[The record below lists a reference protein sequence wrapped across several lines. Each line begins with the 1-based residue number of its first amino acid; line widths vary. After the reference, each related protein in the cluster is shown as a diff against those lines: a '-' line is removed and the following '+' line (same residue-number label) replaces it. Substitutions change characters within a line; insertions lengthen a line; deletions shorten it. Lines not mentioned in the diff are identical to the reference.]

1 VRELM
6 RKIDDLEREKT
17 TLKETYEDRLG
28 KMKKSRLGEGRV
40 NLSMTQ
46 EYGGIEEQ
54 QRNRTVG
61 RMRREPETST
71 RVPSLNSSTS
81 SSDLAHLRHSSTL
94 HPRQFLPL
102 SQVLKAPRSISPAN
116 PTLHSLRTDL
126 QRCRTMLEAAQQE
139 RDTLKAWKEAR
150 IRKGEGRGDEGE
162 RKRLLT
168 RVAILQHRGKGLG
181 IAVQRM
187 VRVASAMVKT
197 VRDKDLILQF
207 ETSRV
212 ELEVLLRDAISDNKV
227 TKAPPLPP
235 QFDTEI
241 RLSTLE
247 KDNSRLER
255 EKMEAERKGT
265 MLTEALNQAQRQLEL
280 LRTLSKPNLT
290 EKYAQKDIN
299 SEHTISV
306 SQLEAYFQPLLLCIS
321 HQMHQITTN
330 LDKQEQALTRLS
342 QAVRNRL
349 QDQLQSLILAND
361 LLTQDTNIEQIRL
374 EKQDLERVL
383 AATQHWASS
392 RVKELEGLLEQA
404 CTAGSVRLDSVVVRG
419 KEELISTLER
429 DVSELSQYKET
440 AISAIYTLE
449 AALRNREA
457 EVRELKYEL
466 GGLEER
472 EKEAREGERKKAEE
486 LVAVQGVFERELR
499 EAQRKAE
506 ECQGGLAEKKEP
518 SLNPPYTPSTSHS
531 ILPQP
536 NPISRPTK
544 KFLLDRPDSHSDKP
558 LFSFLEQLNPI
569 PTPSFSG
576 LNLSLGTPKSEK
588 EPEGVEKR
596 CEEYERRIE
605 KMTREIGILEEKV
618 RELEDLLEGQRQLYH
633 IEKDQLLSR
642 CEQRESALSD
652 LAATC
657 SKLEKEKEDLKTALE
672 SLKSLLRREGGTQE
686 LGTFEESAVL
696 SWSGEGESPGK
707 ELKADLDLGRF
718 EGSLGEESTPLSSS
732 PRFHSL
738 SLIHSLLRPYTQPPD
753 DLLTTLSRLIDELEK
768 LRKRKTGVVVPKLI
782 LRLGVAHREIQTSP
796 KGEMLKGVEGKGSP
810 ESGNRGI
817 SAMSTEQD
825 SPRHKALP
833 QMTSDQ
839 LYSMHSRLQGLEMEV
854 LEAARAKESAEAEVR
869 KVREEREEM
878 APGVGGL
885 KELLFKVLSMLPKQ

>member
-1 VRELM
+1 MAEM
-6 RKIDDLEREKT
+6 DF
-17 TLKETYEDRLG
+17 
-28 KMKKSRLGEGRV
+28 SAQ
-40 NLSMTQ
+40 NL
-46 EYGGIEEQ
+46 
-54 QRNRTVG
+54 
-61 RMRREPETST
+61 TSLDSLL
-71 RVPSLNSSTS
+71 PSLSA
-81 SSDLAHLRHSSTL
+81 D
-94 HPRQFLPL
+94 
-102 SQVLKAPRSISPAN
+102 
-116 PTLHSLRTDL
+116 LHSLDLSSNALAVLPDLSQLHSLQHLDVAGNRFPDAESVLCGLVALPALTSLNVDLEPQELKLLVARLPNLQLINGRKAHVSDFQDKVNSLFSQVKSLRTAPPSARDDRIEARL
-126 QRCRTMLEAAQQE
+126 WELSADLEAKEEYTSADQYQ
-139 RDTLKAWKEAR
+139 RRSLLITKRAFLACLKDA
-150 IRKGEGRGDEGE
+150 
-162 RKRLLT
+162 
-168 RVAILQHRGKGLG
+168 
-181 IAVQRM
+181 
-187 VRVASAMVKT
+187 
-197 VRDKDLILQF
+197 
-207 ETSRV
+207 
-212 ELEVLLRDAISDNKV
+212 LR
-227 TKAPPLPP
+227 
-235 QFDTEI
+235 
-241 RLSTLE
+241 
-247 KDNSRLER
+247 
-255 EKMEAERKGT
+255 
-265 MLTEALNQAQRQLEL
+265 
-280 LRTLSKPNLT
+280 
-290 EKYAQKDIN
+290 
-299 SEHTISV
+299 
-306 SQLEAYFQPLLLCIS
+306 PLLA
-321 HQMHQITTN
+321 
-330 LDKQEQALTRLS
+330 EE
-342 QAVRNRL
+342 
-349 QDQLQSLILAND
+349 LQSLITQAESLEND
-361 LLTQDTNIEQIRL
+361 LFLELADLAPTRPVSVTPLSSPRKAEDSDTVAMELEPEMQRISSRRLSAEPVDLRMDNIALRARVEGL
-374 EKQDLERVL
+374 EADVL
-383 AATQHWASS
+383 ALINSAKAKSAEEEKL
-392 RVKELEGLLEQA
+392 VKELEGLLEQA

-419 KEELISTLER
+419 KEELISTLEK

-440 AISAIYTLE
+440 AISAIYSLE

-518 SLNPPYTPSTSHS
+518 SLNPPHTPSTSHS
-531 ILPQP
+531 ILPLP

-605 KMTREIGILEEKV
+605 KMAREIGISEEKV

-672 SLKSLLRREGGTQE
+672 SLKSLLRKEGGTQE
-686 LGTFEESAVL
+686 LGTFEESPVL

-796 KGEMLKGVEGKGSP
+796 KGEMLKGIEGKGSP